1 MKDESETRDL
11 HSLIHPSAFIIHPCR
26 RQLPRMDSNHD
37 KEYQK
42 LLCYRYT
49 TG

>member
-1 MKDESETRDL
+1 MQANFSYSVFCLLPSEFCL
-11 HSLIHPSAFIIHPCR
+11 QV
-26 RQLPRMDSNHD
+26 QLPRMDSNHD